1 MPRTKPKPTSLRH
14 CLAAALL
21 LAAGLAAPGV
31 GHAQVVVVANGAPIT
46 AFDIEQRKKLTESS
60 THKKVPRQEVIQEL
74 IDEQLELAKAKQYG
88 LVVSDAQVNE
98 SYNTMATRQH
108 ITPAQFDELLRRS
121 GIEPSTLKA
130 RLRAQLTWGELVRGK
145 FSASLHIGEPDI
157 AQALRARNETGKTT
171 AYVYTLYP
179 VTVVVPSGSS
189 AAVVE
194 AKRREA
200 EALRGRFL
208 NCKQGLE
215 LARALRDVAV
225 RDAVSRNSADL
236 PDKLRELLGAIEI
249 GKLTAPDVTS
259 QGLQM
264 FAVCG
269 KKQTTADSP
278 AQHQARED
286 IYKQR
291 FDRESKRF
299 LEELR
304 KAAMIEYKD
313 TNAQSAASGADDR
326 RTRRH
331 RR

>member
-1 MPRTKPKPTSLRH
+1 MPRTKPRPILLRH

-21 LAAGLAAPGV
+21 LAAGIAAPAV
-31 GHAQVVVVANGAPIT
+31 GHAQVVVVANGSPIT
-46 AFDIEQRKKLTESS
+46 AFDIEQRKKLNESS
-60 THKKVPRQEVIQEL
+60 THKKVSRQEVIQEL
-74 IDEQLELAKAKQYG
+74 IDEQLEIAKAKQYG
-88 LVVSDAQVNE
+88 LVVSDAQVNQA
-98 SYNTMATRQH
+98 YNTMATRQH
-108 ITPAQFDELLRRS
+108 ITPAQFDEVLRRT
-121 GIEPSTLKA
+121 GIEPITLKT

-157 AQALRARNETGKTT
+157 AQALRARNEAAKTT

-200 EALRGRFL
+200 EALRSRFL

-225 RDAVSRNSADL
+225 RDAVSRNSAEL
-236 PDKLRELLGAIEI
+236 PDKLRDLLGAIEI
-249 GKLTAPDVTS
+249 GKLTAPDVTT

-278 AQHQARED
+278 AQHQAREEL
-286 IYKQR
+286 YKQR

>member
-1 MPRTKPKPTSLRH
+1 
-14 CLAAALL
+14 LAAALL
-21 LAAGLAAPGV
+21 LAAGLAAPV
-31 GHAQVVVVANGAPIT
+31 AGHAQVVVVANGSPIT
-46 AFDIEQRKKLTESS
+46 AYDIEQRKKLLESS
-60 THKKVPRQEVIQEL
+60 EHKKVPRQEVIQEL
-74 IDEQLELAKAKQYG
+74 IDEQLEIAKAKQYG
-88 LVVSDAQVNE
+88 LVISDEQVNQAFN
-98 SYNTMATRQH
+98 SMATRQH
-108 ITPAQFDELLRRS
+108 ITPAQFTELLRRS
-121 GIEPSTLKA
+121 GIAPETLKA
-130 RLRAQLTWGELVRGK
+130 RMRAQLTWGELVRGK
-145 FSASLHIGEPDI
+145 FSASLHIGEQDI
-157 AQALRARNETGKTT
+157 AQALRARNQTGKTT

-200 EALRGRFL
+200 EALRARFL
-208 NCKQGLE
+208 NCTQGLE
-215 LARALRDVAV
+215 FARALRDVAV
-225 RDAVSRNSADL
+225 RGAVTRNSADL
-236 PDKLRELLGAIEI
+236 PEKLRDLLGAMEI
-249 GKLTAPDVTS
+249 GKLTAPDVTG

-269 KKQTTADSP
+269 KKETTADSP
-278 AQHQARED
+278 AQHQAREE

-313 TNAQSAASGADDR
+313 THAQSAASGADDR

-331 RR
+331 RH